1 MIKTINF
8 DDFLDAFPDS
18 YKGNF
23 TGEGKEALFDY
34 LEEYEESTGEPITLD
49 VIALCCDYTEY
60 DTAWEAMEN
69 YQPDDMPTIDNS
81 EGMDLVEIA
90 RENEKLAF
98 EWLEEHTQ
106 VIEFNGGVIIQDF

>member
-34 LEEYEESTGEPITLD
+34 LEEYEEATGEQIELD
-49 VIALCCDYTEY
+49 IIALCCEY
-60 DTAWEAMEN
+60 SEYSTAWEAMEQ
-69 YQPDDMPTIDNS
+69 YQPDDMPT
-81 EGMDLVEIA
+81 EGEEGDDLIEIQTK
-90 RENEKLAF
+90 NERKAL
-98 EWLEEHTQ
+98 EWLEEKTM
-106 VIEFNGGVIIQDF
+106 VISFDGGVIILDF